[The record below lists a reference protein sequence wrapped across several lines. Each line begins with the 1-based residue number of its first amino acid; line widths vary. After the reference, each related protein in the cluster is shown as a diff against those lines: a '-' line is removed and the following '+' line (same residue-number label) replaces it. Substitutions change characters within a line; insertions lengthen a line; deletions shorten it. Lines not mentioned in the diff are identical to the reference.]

1 LFFLIGDTDLIK
13 DLCEI
18 VGDDGVSRQLREET
32 EGDEDQETMTITFC
46 LQEFKDAVSCKLL
59 LKRKS
64 SFDFS
69 EDELDSDIV
78 FVVKGEV
85 VGQNLEGALWSIL
98 LNIPTGRF
106 T

>member
-1 LFFLIGDTDLIK
+1 MIGDTDLIK